1 MDGIRD
7 RFGRDAITA
16 ASTVHRDR
24 AEVKEDHRL
33 PPVD

>member
-16 ASTVHRDR
+16 ASTVHRDK